1 MQRQMR
7 GTRAQMIRGTRAKV
21 IRGTRAQR
29 RRGTRAQMS
38 FTILLSKMTTPN
50 ILIL

>member
-21 IRGTRAQR
+21 IRGTRAQSVR
-29 RRGTRAQMS
+29 ETRAQMDLAS
-38 FTILLSKMTTPN
+38 YPIDRLSQKTAF
-50 ILIL
+50 